1 MNEGII
7 LISTH
12 DLQTAGDL
20 RSAFREEGYGVELV
34 TPGED
39 VSGFDEAVLL
49 VLTGGLDGD
58 TAAEMSSTARDDL
71 HIPVYG
77 VAEKKEEGWRRLV
90 HELDLTE
97 IFFAPVDPDEVL
109 LLGRT
114 LIERRRLR
122 EVTGIVGETE
132 VMQEVMERVVQIAP
146 VKSTVL
152 VTGESGTG
160 KELVARGIHAL
171 SPRRHKSF
179 IAVNV
184 AALSET
190 LLESELFGHEKGA
203 FTGAVDTR
211 KGFFELAGGGT
222 IFLDEI
228 GEMPLATQTKLL
240 RVLEQKEFLR
250 VGGEKPIRVDVRIVT
265 ATNQDLKQ
273 LVAIGEFRRD
283 LYYRLNVLSIE
294 LPPLRERREDIPLLV
309 DAFIEEISRSH
320 DREFAGI
327 SDEAMEI
334 LKQHHWPGNVRELRN
349 LVESMV
355 VLSPGRK
362 IEPGDIPDEI
372 RHPEKGPSLLPATVQ
387 GTRLLPER
395 RRGREEGEGKEGGQ
409 RGPGGPPRVR
419 PDRGEEERGAR
430 DSGRD
435 YRPELEFI
443 FRTLMELRMDVT
455 DLQRE
460 FEAYKA
466 EVPPLGRAM
475 REISAPEGDEYD
487 VRVVRQPGEGD
498 EYEVRPS
505 RTRGQPGED
514 GEVGPSGPGGRG
526 GMGPAPG
533 GEGDR
538 DAGEAAPESADA
550 GARVGPTGED
560 EGSVVYRPGM
570 TMEDVEREAILAAL
584 EEVDGN
590 RRQAAELLEIGERT
604 LYRKIRKYD
613 LDV

>member
-1 MNEGII
+1 VSEGTI

-20 RSAFREEGYGVELV
+20 REAFRAEGYEIELV
-34 TPGED
+34 TPTED
-39 VSGFDEAVLL
+39 VSDVDDAVLL
-49 VLTGGLDGD
+49 ILTGGLDSEDGREL
-58 TAAEMSSTARDDL
+58 ASVAREEL
-71 HIPVYG
+71 RVPVYG
-77 VAEKKEEGWRRLV
+77 IAERKEEGWRRLV
-90 HELDLTE
+90 QELDLSE

-114 LIERRRLR
+114 LVERRRLR
-122 EVTGIVGETE
+122 EITGIVGQTE
-132 VMQEVMERVVQIAP
+132 VMREVLERVVQIAP
-146 VKSTVL
+146 VPSTVL

-211 KGFFELAGGGT
+211 KGFFELAAGGT

-240 RVLEQKEFLR
+240 RVLEQREFLR

-265 ATNQDLKQ
+265 ATNQDLRQ

-283 LYYRLNVLSIE
+283 LYYRLNVLHIE

-309 DAFIEEISRSH
+309 DTFIDEISRSH

-327 SDEAMEI
+327 SEAAMEM
-334 LKQHHWPGNVRELRN
+334 LQEYHWPGNVRELRN

-362 IEPGDIPDEI
+362 IEPEDIPDEI
-372 RHPEKGPSLLPATVQ
+372 RHPERGPSLLPTPLSRPTLIPSRA
-387 GTRLLPER
+387 GEEKSAGR
-395 RRGREEGEGKEGGQ
+395 RRGSEGAEEGESAPQPTAGEG
-409 RGPGGPPRVR
+409 P
-419 PDRGEEERGAR
+419 
-430 DSGRD
+430 RD

-443 FRTLMELRMDVT
+443 FRTLMELRLDVT

-460 FEAYKA
+460 FEAYKK

-475 REISAPEGDEYD
+475 REISAPEGDEDYEI
-487 VRVVRQPGEGD
+487 RVVSRGGDVEAEAVEPGERTIQRDIPEGR
-498 EYEVRPS
+498 EVSMDRPAAA
-505 RTRGQPGED
+505 
-514 GEVGPSGPGGRG
+514 PSGREPTEEVV
-526 GMGPAPG
+526 A
-533 GEGDR
+533 E
-538 DAGEAAPESADA
+538 AGEAAGRDD
-550 GARVGPTGED
+550 GP
-560 EGSVVYRPGM
+560 VVYRPGM

-590 RRQAAELLEIGERT
+590 RRRAAEILEIGERT